1 MNAPALPT
9 SPHRHRTGAR
19 RASTRPAWIALMC
32 SSLLA
37 AAPVWAHDTWFLALP
52 PAPGSTVARLA
63 LGTGDPFPVHTT
75 PLWRTGV
82 ARQGCARAAPAGPA
96 AMRPFQLPAAAAA
109 QGWQAPPGALHCWA
123 QSLDFELTLPADKAA
138 AYLDEVR
145 AGPALRASWARL
157 QAEGEPWQE
166 RYSKHARIL
175 LPPPGAAPDASTQG
189 GTPASLGLDIR
200 LHNAAPLRRHQT
212 LQAQVVRDGLPLAG
226 LSVELR
232 HDQARFSQ
240 WAVSDAQGRLALT
253 PPLAGTWVLR
263 AIDLRPPGPGQTR
276 WDSRFV
282 SLVFDVA
289 P

>member
-52 PAPGSTVARLA
+52 PAPGSPVARLA

-96 AMRPFQLPAAAAA
+96 AMRPFQLPA
-109 QGWQAPPGALHCWA
+109 
-123 QSLDFELTLPADKAA
+123 DKAA

-157 QAEGEPWQE
+157 QAEGQPWQE

-200 LHNAAPLRRHQT
+200 LHNAAPLRRHQA

-253 PPLAGTWVLR
+253 PPLAGTWLLR
-263 AIDLRPPGPGQTR
+263 AIDLRPPEPGQTR